1 MTFKA
6 LETADFPRLKP
17 YFADQPFSLSIY
29 SLASLI
35 AWSDCASL
43 TSYAVEDRILLIANE
58 PLDKPEDRH
67 LIVPFGPTG
76 PLEPA
81 ELFEIA
87 QRRGY
92 RSYWF
97 VPEDYMSLYG
107 RAEIEARF
115 LVAEQSEFEDYI
127 YLTKDLA
134 ELRGNRYAK
143 KRNLIH
149 QFTKE
154 YLDRDRVRVEIMGPD
169 SQAECVDFLEQWC
182 IERDCDLPSNWP
194 LACEKKAAEATIKSL
209 RELEAE
215 GLFVRIDGQVVAFGI
230 RTRLNARIGILNFE
244 KAFAR
249 IKGLYQFLDRECARR
264 LFEGYPYISKESD
277 MNIPELAQS
286 KMSYHPVLRV
296 KSYVLTLR
304 PSL

>member
-1 MTFKA
+1 MTFKP
-6 LETADFPRLKP
+6 LETADFPLLKP

-35 AWSDCASL
+35 AWSDCASR
-43 TSYAVEDRILLIANE
+43 TSYCLEDGVLLIANE

-67 LIVPFGPTG
+67 LIVPFVPGG

-81 ELFEIA
+81 ELFRIA
-87 QRRGY
+87 ERHGY

-97 VPEDYMSLYG
+97 VPEDYISLYG
-107 RAEIEARF
+107 RADIDAHF
-115 LVAEQSEFEDYI
+115 LVQEQREFEDYV
-127 YLTKDLA
+127 YLTQDLA

-154 YLDRDRVRVEIMGPD
+154 YLNRNRVQVEAMGPD
-169 SQAECVDFLEQWC
+169 SQAECLDFLEQWC
-182 IERDCDLPSNWP
+182 IERDCDSPSNWA
-194 LACEKKAAEATIKSL
+194 LSCEKKAAEATIRSL

-215 GLFVRIDGQVVAFGI
+215 GLLVRIDGRVTAFGI
-230 RTRLNARIGILNFE
+230 RTRLNAKIGILNFE

-249 IKGLYQFLDRECARR
+249 IKGLYQFLDRECAKR
-264 LFEGYPYISKESD
+264 LFDGYLYISKESD
-277 MNIPELAQS
+277 MNIAELAQS
-286 KMSYHPVLRV
+286 RMSYHPVLRV
-296 KSYVLTLR
+296 QSYLLALR
-304 PSL
+304 PSH

>member
-1 MTFKA
+1 MTFKT
-6 LETADFPRLKP
+6 LETADFPLLKP
-17 YFADQPFSLSIY
+17 HFADQPFSLSIY

-35 AWSDCASL
+35 AWNDCSSR
-43 TSYAVEDRILLIANE
+43 TSYAVEDGLLLIDNE

-67 LIVPFGPTG
+67 LIVPFGPAG
-76 PLEPA
+76 PLKPA
-81 ELFEIA
+81 ELFKIA
-87 QRRGY
+87 QRHAY

-97 VPEDYMSLYG
+97 VPEDYVSLYG
-107 RAEIEARF
+107 RADIDARF
-115 LVAEQSEFEDYI
+115 LVQEQPEFEDYI

-149 QFTKE
+149 QFTRE
-154 YLDRDRVRVEIMGPD
+154 YLDRDRVRVEAMGPE
-169 SQAECVDFLEQWC
+169 SQAECLAFLEQWC
-182 IERDCDLPSNWP
+182 IERECDLPSNWP
-194 LACEKKAAEATIKSL
+194 LACEKKAAEATIRSL

-215 GLFVRIDGQVVAFGI
+215 GLLVRIDGEVTAFGI
-230 RTRLNARIGILNFE
+230 RTRLNGQIGILNFE

-264 LFEGYPYISKESD
+264 LFQGYRYISKESD

-286 KMSYHPVLRV
+286 KMSYHPVHRV
-296 KSYVLTLR
+296 KSYRLTLR
-304 PSL
+304 

>member
-1 MTFKA
+1 MTFKT
-6 LETADFPRLKP
+6 LETTDFPRLKP
-17 YFADQPFSLSIY
+17 HFADQPFSLSIY
-29 SLASLI
+29 SLASLV
-35 AWSDCASL
+35 AWNDCSSR
-43 TSYAVEDRILLIANE
+43 TSYDVEDGLLLIANE

-67 LIVPFGPTG
+67 LIVPFGPAG
-76 PLEPA
+76 PLKPA
-81 ELFEIA
+81 ELFKIA
-87 QRRGY
+87 QRHGY

-97 VPEDYMSLYG
+97 VPEDYVSLYG
-107 RAEIEARF
+107 RADIDAYFR
-115 LVAEQSEFEDYI
+115 VQEQPEFEDYI

-154 YLDRDRVRVEIMGPD
+154 YLDRDRVQVQAMGPD
-169 SQAECVDFLEQWC
+169 SQEECIDFLEQWC
-182 IERDCDLPSNWP
+182 IERDCDLPTNWA
-194 LACEKKAAEATIKSL
+194 LACEKKAAAATIRSL

-215 GLFVRIDGQVVAFGI
+215 GLFIRIDGQVVAFGI
-230 RTRLNARIGILNFE
+230 RTRLNAKIGILNFE

-264 LFEGYPYISKESD
+264 LFDGHLYISKESD
-277 MNIPELAQS
+277 MGIAELAQS

-296 KSYVLTLR
+296 KSYILTLR
-304 PSL
+304 QSP